1 MATYSEVLRRP
12 GVIRVVSSQLL
23 ARFPFGMMSLVF
35 VLHIYDKTQSYALAG
50 LAVGLETLGV
60 AIGSPLLGRWMGRFG
75 VRRTLLIAASMSTL
89 AITTIGLAPFSG
101 EWLVALCFLVGI
113 SSPPIQSAVRTIY
126 PTLVEKRGMGTL
138 YALDASL
145 QELIWVIGPVA
156 ATFIAASFDT
166 TTGVL
171 VMAAIQIIGATWF
184 ASNREISTLEI
195 PRSQR
200 RLGGVLKQ
208 RIVLVNVIV
217 GALLVGSF
225 SGVEVGTVALFDKTT
240 AGFVIAALSVGSL
253 IGGFALGRRT
263 KTRYALTKFL
273 AVVTLGYFIVFL
285 MPSSPLWLA
294 TSWFIAGLCVA
305 PALGLLGAIIG
316 AGVKT
321 QDAPE
326 AYGWVGSGQTAGY
339 AAAAAITG
347 FVIEGFSP
355 EASLLVAGV
364 CGLGATAVAWYS
376 AKFTPIISS
385 HHSEED

>member
-1 MATYSEVLRRP
+1 MATYTEVLRRP

-23 ARFPFGMMSLVF
+23 ARFPFGMMTLVF
-35 VLHIYDKTQSYALAG
+35 VLHIYSKTHSYALAG

-60 AIGSPLLGRWMGRFG
+60 AIGSPLLGRWMASLG
-75 VRRTLLIAASMSTL
+75 VRRLLLAAASVSALSTLL
-89 AITTIGLAPFSG
+89 IGLAPLSG
-101 EWLVALCFLVGI
+101 EWLVLLCFLVGI
-113 SSPPIQSAVRTIY
+113 SSPPIQSAVRTVY
-126 PTLVEKRGMGTL
+126 PLLVDKRAMGTL

-156 ATFIAASFDT
+156 ATFIAAGFST
-166 TTGVL
+166 TAGVV
-171 VMAAIQIIGATWF
+171 VMAAIQVTGAIWF
-184 ASNREISTLEI
+184 TSNREISTLDI
-195 PRSQR
+195 PKSQR
-200 RLGGVLKQ
+200 RLGGVLRQK
-208 RIVLVNVIV
+208 IVFINAII
-217 GALLVGSF
+217 GGLLVGSF

-294 TSWFIAGLCVA
+294 ASWFIAGLCVA

-316 AGVKT
+316 AAVKT

-339 AAAAAITG
+339 AAAAAVTG
-347 FVIEGFSP
+347 FVIDGVSAQ
-355 EASLLVAGV
+355 ASLLVAGV
-364 CGLGATAVAWYS
+364 CALLATSVAWFS
-376 AKFTPIISS
+376 AGYTPVISS
-385 HHSEED
+385 EHNEED

>member
-1 MATYSEVLRRP
+1 MATYTEVLRSP

-23 ARFPFGMMSLVF
+23 ARFPFGMMTLVF
-35 VLHIYDKTQSYALAG
+35 VLHIYSKTHSYALAG

-60 AIGSPLLGRWMGRFG
+60 AIGSPLLGRWMGSFG
-75 VRRTLLIAASMSTL
+75 VRRMLLSAASVSALSIVLIGVAPL
-89 AITTIGLAPFSG
+89 AG
-101 EWLVALCFLVGI
+101 EWLVLLCFLVGL
-113 SSPPIQSAVRTIY
+113 SSPPIQSAVRTVY
-126 PTLVEKRGMGTL
+126 PLLVDKRGMGTL

-156 ATFIAASFDT
+156 ATFIAAGFNT

-171 VMAAIQIIGATWF
+171 VMAAIQIAGAIWF
-184 ASNREISTLEI
+184 CSNREISTLEI
-195 PRSQR
+195 PKSKR
-200 RLGGVLKQ
+200 RLGGVLRQ
-208 RIVLVNVIV
+208 RIVLVNAII
-217 GALLVGSF
+217 GGLLVGSF

-273 AVVTLGYFIVFL
+273 AVVTLGYFVVFL
-285 MPSSPLWLA
+285 MPSSPIWLA

-316 AGVKT
+316 AAVKT

-347 FVIEGFSP
+347 FVIDGFSAQ
-355 EASLLVAGV
+355 ASLLVAGV
-364 CGLGATAVAWYS
+364 CALLATSVAWFS
-376 AKFTPIISS
+376 ANFTPIISS
-385 HHSEED
+385 EHHEED